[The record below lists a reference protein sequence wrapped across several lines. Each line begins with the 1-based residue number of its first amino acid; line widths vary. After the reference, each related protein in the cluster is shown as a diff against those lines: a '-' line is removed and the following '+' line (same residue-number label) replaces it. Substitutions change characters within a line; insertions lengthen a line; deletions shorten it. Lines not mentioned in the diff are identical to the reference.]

1 MAVES
6 LSFCTI
12 SADAA
17 DIAGVNANADIIV
30 NIIVLTLIL
39 QIYYN
44 LRIYVY

>member
-30 NIIVLTLIL
+30 NIIVLIS